1 MQNKYIKSLRLRAI
15 QLDRSLFFEDN
26 YFSSLVDYL
35 IKENNPKVINRI
47 CKSLLEAIRI
57 NDTRVHKATK
67 AFRESLIRYLGYRYI
82 YESCREKSVIEEMDV
97 DQLYGELNH
106 PIYIQMLYL

>member
-15 QLDRSLFFEDN
+15 QLDRSLLFEDN

-47 CKSLLEAIRI
+47 CKSLLEVIRI

-67 AFRESLIRYLGYRYI
+67 AFRDSLIRYLGYCYI
-82 YESCREKSVIEEMDV
+82 YELCVEHDKNEERIDEIYNKS
-97 DQLYGELNH
+97 NH
-106 PIYIQMLYL
+106 LVYIRMLYF

>member
-1 MQNKYIKSLRLRAI
+1 MCCRERPPQN
-15 QLDRSLFFEDN
+15 
-26 YFSSLVDYL
+26 
-35 IKENNPKVINRI
+35 
-47 CKSLLEAIRI
+47 
-57 NDTRVHKATK
+57 
-67 AFRESLIRYLGYRYI
+67 GYI

>member
-15 QLDRSLFFEDN
+15 QLDRSLLLEYN
-26 YFSSLVDYL
+26 YFSLLVNCL
-35 IKENNPKVINRI
+35 IKDNNPRVINRI
-47 CKSLLEAIRI
+47 CRSLLEVIRI

-67 AFRESLIRYLGYRYI
+67 AFRDSLIRYLGYRYI
-82 YESCREKSVIEEMDV
+82 YESCREKSVIKKMDIN
-97 DQLYGELNH
+97 QLYGELNH